1 MKKYSEHNKLKKD
14 CLSFMPFKYLGDLL
28 RENNFK
34 KKNRLTQKY
43 KPQTEKSDE
52 EIFHEAMANVK
63 QIKEFTEIPYITQQ
77 SKKNIPEKKE
87 DTLKILEKIISGQ
100 QKINLPDTP
109 EYIEW
114 VHSDI
119 RKDITQKLHQ
129 GHFSVQDFIDL
140 HGLTVYEAE
149 TALSEFLKNAIK
161 KRLCCVKVIHG
172 RGLRSPKGPVLK
184 ESLIKWL
191 HGKFSKWVIAY
202 STAKDR
208 DGGLGATYIIL
219 KTRL

>member
-1 MKKYSEHNKLKKD
+1 MKNNREHNKLKGA
-14 CLSFMPFKYLGDLL
+14 SQGFMPFKYLGDMLK
-28 RENNFK
+28 ENNFIL
-34 KKNRLTQKY
+34 KNKITQEHETQIK
-43 KPQTEKSDE
+43 KSDE

-63 QIKEFTEIPYITQQ
+63 QISEFTEIPYITQQ
-77 SKKNIPEKKE
+77 TKKHIPIKND
-87 DTLKILEKIISGQ
+87 DTIKTLEKIVSGH

-119 RKDITQKLHQ
+119 RKDITQKLHK
-129 GHFSVQDFIDL
+129 GYFSVQDYIDL
-140 HGLTVYEAE
+140 HGLTVNEAE
-149 TALSEFLKNAIK
+149 TALSAFLKNAVK
-161 KRLCCVKVIHG
+161 RRLCCIKVIHG
-172 RGLRSPKGPVLK
+172 RGLRSPNGPVLK
-184 ESLIKWL
+184 EYLIKWL

>member
-1 MKKYSEHNKLKKD
+1 MKRYFELNKFKKD
-14 CLSFMPFKYLGDLL
+14 CSDFMPFKYLGDMLK
-28 RENNFK
+28 ENNFVL
-34 KKNRLTQKY
+34 KNKTTHRHESHVK
-43 KPQTEKSDE
+43 KSDE
-52 EIFHEAMANVK
+52 EIFREAMVNVK
-63 QIKEFTEIPYITQQ
+63 QIREFIDIPYL
-77 SKKNIPEKKE
+77 SKKPRKYISLKE
-87 DTLKILEKIISGQ
+87 DDTIKTLKKIVSGQ

-129 GHFSVQDFIDL
+129 GYFSVQDYIDL
-140 HGLTVYEAE
+140 HGLTVNEAE
-149 TALSEFLKNAIK
+149 IALSAFLKNAIK

-184 ESLIKWL
+184 ESLVKWL
-191 HGKFSKWVIAY
+191 HGKFSKWIIAY